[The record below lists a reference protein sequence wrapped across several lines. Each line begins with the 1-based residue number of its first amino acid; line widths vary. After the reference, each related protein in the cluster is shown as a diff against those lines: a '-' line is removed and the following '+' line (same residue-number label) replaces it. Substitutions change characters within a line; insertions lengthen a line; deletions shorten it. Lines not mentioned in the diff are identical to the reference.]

1 MAGDSNV
8 NIVISQGNAIKEIY
22 NVKKQTLEMQ
32 QQTGMQERI
41 KKTREVKTK
50 IQETGSDTRIQ
61 VKGDENREGQG
72 HLAKR
77 EEEKNEEQDQA
88 AEDRSD
94 SSFIDI
100 II

>member
-32 QQTGMQERI
+32 QQIGMQEHI
-41 KKTREVKTK
+41 KKHREEKIKIQKSEKNTK
-50 IQETGSDTRIQ
+50 IQD
-61 VKGDENREGQG
+61 KGDENRESQG

-88 AEDRSD
+88 AENRSD

-100 II
+100 IV